1 MVQKILN
8 VGKAEFQIKS
18 GRIAFTRKT
27 GKIGIPDKILNKP
40 GKLNDEEWIQMRSH
54 PEKGWRMLSN
64 TKEYDDIAE
73 FVLYHHERWDGKG
86 YPKGIKKEEIP
97 LEARIIGIVDA
108 FDAMTEV
115 RPYKI
120 SFTKEEALAELNRCA
135 GAQFDPKLV
144 KMVIEK

>member
-1 MVQKILN
+1 
-8 VGKAEFQIKS
+8 
-18 GRIAFTRKT
+18 
-27 GKIGIPDKILNKP
+27 
-40 GKLNDEEWIQMRSH
+40 
-54 PEKGWRMLSN
+54 MLSN

-144 KMVIEK
+144 KMVIEKKVFDSLEMD